1 MIQVFGVHPDFVN
14 YNDVSNIMQAARVE
28 LDVPVLNVLF
38 IQFKY
43 WGIVVWYTE
52 LNIWNVDCT

>member
-1 MIQVFGVHPDFVN
+1 MIQVFGVQPDFVN

-28 LDVPVLNVLF
+28 LNVPVLNVLF

-43 WGIVVWYTE
+43 
-52 LNIWNVDCT
+52 